1 MLSDIIKLM
10 SRVAKKKEGFTLIEL
25 LIVIAIIGILS
36 TIVVVLLS
44 ESRNKANDG
53 KIIAQFKSLQSAA
66 ESFYVASGNNY
77 GADTTDCSDVG
88 SMFQD
93 NEIKSLVTGTNYPTG
108 TALNCMVDS
117 NAYAVSANLSNGKY
131 FCIDSTGSSYE
142 ISSAITGASCQ

>member
-1 MLSDIIKLM
+1 MH
-10 SRVAKKKEGFTLIEL
+10 RGAKKKEGFTLIEL
-25 LIVIAIIGILS
+25 LVVIAIIGILT

-44 ESRNKANDG
+44 NSRNKANDA
-53 KIIAQFKSLQSAA
+53 KITSQFKSLQSAA
-66 ESFYVASGNNY
+66 ESFYVLNSNNY

-93 NEIKSLVTGTNYPTG
+93 NEIKSLVTGTNYPAG
-108 TALNCMVDS
+108 TTLNCIVDG
-117 NAYAVSANLSNGKY
+117 NAYAVSANLSNGQY